1 VNAIELN
8 GCSGGMAEGFR
19 RAGITFTWCF
29 DWDPDACASYERNLG
44 HRPVRMDIGDL
55 VRMARGGWS
64 PGEVDLLVADPP
76 CTPWSRAGKRQG
88 TADERDMLEETCE
101 LIALL
106 RPRCFLIGNVPGL
119 QDSTSWHVVQRVI
132 GGLGRHG
139 YCVADYQQLDAADY
153 GVPQRRIRPFWFGHL
168 AGPCLVWPAPTHAAP
183 SPTLALGG
191 LGLKPWVTCRQALA
205 HLPPEEMG
213 RPVRLRWKP
222 TDDHRPSAVDE
233 PAKAL
238 TTNTHS
244 DGSLRGASR
253 HSTVRVSRKHP
264 PVGQDGPSTTIRSG
278 GEGHAPPATVLVNGR
293 HPPIEPDAPA
303 STVAAKQRGQ
313 GAQVLRTS
321 AVLDGRG
328 EVPQSQRLISPD
340 EPATAVQARE
350 DRIGR
355 GSPTMAWPWDRPAT
369 TICRDDRI
377 PPPGHHDGGSY
388 MSAKDWPWE
397 RPSTVVCAGIDK
409 IAPADEH
416 AGQFGPNAIVL
427 SERAAAILQGFPGGW
442 VFVGK
447 TKRARWSQIGQAM
460 PPALA
465 EAVARSIVRQMQ
477 AAGEELDREYRRTL
491 DAAAADRLLDEEC
504 A

>member
-1 VNAIELN
+1 MLAIELN

-44 HRPVRMDIGDL
+44 HRPVRMDIRDL

-88 TADERDMLEETCE
+88 IADERDMLEETCE
-101 LIALL
+101 LIGIL
-106 RPRCFLIGNVPGL
+106 RPRAFLIGNVPGL
-119 QDSTSWHVVQRVI
+119 QDSTSWHIVQRVI

-139 YCVADYQQLDAADY
+139 YCVADYAQLDAADY

-168 AGPCLVWPAPTHAAP
+168 TGPCLVWPAPTHAAP
-183 SPTLALGG
+183 TATAALPGLALQ
-191 LGLKPWVTCRQALA
+191 PWVTCRQALA

-233 PAKAL
+233 PAKTL
-238 TTNTHS
+238 TRNTHS
-244 DGSLRGASR
+244 DGSL
-253 HSTVRVSRKHP
+253 
-264 PVGQDGPSTTIRSG
+264 
-278 GEGHAPPATVLVNGR
+278 LVNGR
-293 HPPIEPDAPA
+293 HQPAEPNAPA
-303 STVAAKQRGQ
+303 PTVAAKARSH
-313 GAQVLRTS
+313 GAHVLR
-321 AVLDGRG
+321 A
-328 EVPQSQRLISPD
+328 E
-340 EPATAVQARE
+340 
-350 DRIGR
+350 
-355 GSPTMAWPWDRPAT
+355 WPWDRPAT

-377 PPPGHHDGGSY
+377 PPPGHHDSGSY
-388 MSAKDWPWE
+388 LSAKEWPWD
-397 RPSTVVCAGIDK
+397 RPSTVVCAGLDRL
-409 IAPADEH
+409 APPDRSGSH
-416 AGQFGPNAIVL
+416 GDQQSGHPNAIVL
-427 SERAAAILQGFPGGW
+427 SERAAAILQGFPEGW
-442 VFVGK
+442 LFSGK

-465 EAVARSIVRQMQ
+465 AAVARSIARQMQ
-477 AAGEELDREYRRTL
+477 AAGE
-491 DAAAADRLLDEEC
+491 AADRRHETQRLLEAGEC